1 MRPALLAFAG
11 LIVIYTTFG
20 IINSTVFNLVNIMNL
35 LRSMSIYLLIGIGQS
50 YVMITGNIDL
60 SIGSITGMSSVLAAT
75 LMERGQMSPP
85 LAILITVGCCL
96 FAGLINGTLVGRLK
110 LPPYIATLGMM
121 FVARGAAYMIFGYR
135 CTSSIARGIGKEAA
149 DRYQNLFYYGS
160 TWGIHNTFLIAMA
173 IFAFFLFLLSKT
185 KTGRH
190 IYAVGSNFDA
200 AKLSGVNVKA
210 TITKTYIVSS
220 FTACVVGLIL
230 CAQATMGNTEAGIWY
245 EMYGVAA
252 AVIGGISPLGGTGIL
267 LGTLGGAAVW
277 RTLENGLSMV
287 GAQVGI
293 QRVVVGAVVIFA
305 ALLNI
310 LLRDRNKLK
319 KKL

>member
-1 MRPALLAFAG
+1 MRPALLAFAV

-20 IINSTVFNLVNIMNL
+20 FFNPSVFSLVNIMNM

-60 SIGSITGMSSVLAAT
+60 SIGSITGMSAVLFCT
-75 LMERGQMSPP
+75 LMERRQMSPP

-96 FAGLINGTLVGRLK
+96 IAGLINGTLISRFK
-110 LPPYIATLGMM
+110 LPPYIVTLGMI
-121 FVARGAAYMIFGYR
+121 FVVRGAAYTIHGIR
-135 CTSSIARGIGKEAA
+135 CTDSIARGIGKEAA
-149 DRYQNLFYYGS
+149 DRVQNFFYYGS
-160 TWGIHNTFLIAMA
+160 TLGIYNPFLIAIA
-173 IFAFFLFLLSKT
+173 IFAFFFFLLSKT
-185 KTGRH
+185 RTGRH
-190 IYAVGSNFDA
+190 IYAVGSNIDA
-200 AKLSGVNVKA
+200 AKLSGVNVSA
-210 TITKTYIVSS
+210 TITKAYIVSS

-230 CAQATMGNTEAGIWY
+230 CAQATMGNLEAGIMY

-267 LGTLGGAAVW
+267 LGTLFGAAVW

-287 GAQVGI
+287 GANFGI
-293 QRVVVGAVVIFA
+293 QRIVIGVVVILA

-310 LLRDRNKLK
+310 LLRDRNKPK